1 MAQTEKNTVILRKFI
16 RDIPDFPKPGILYR
30 DLTPLLLD
38 ASALRGAVE
47 AVADPFRDQRIDCVL
62 GIESRGFVLGTPV
75 ALELGTGLALIRKK
89 GKLPHHTHAVTYDL
103 EYGTDTVEMHIDAV
117 DKGQRV
123 LVVDDLIATGGTARA
138 AVELAQKA
146 GAVIVGCA
154 FLIEL
159 TALGGRDQLK
169 VDRVHS
175 VLDY

>member
-1 MAQTEKNTVILRKFI
+1 MGLDSSQLRGFI
-16 RDIPDFPKPGILYR
+16 RDIPDFPKPGVLYR

-38 ASALRGAVE
+38 AQALRAAVQ
-47 AVADPFRDQRIDCVL
+47 AVAEPFRAEPVDCVL

-75 ALELGTGLALIRKK
+75 ALELGTGLALVRKK
-89 GKLPHHTHAVTYDL
+89 GKLPHDTLSVTYDL
-103 EYGTDTVEMHIDAV
+103 EYGTDTVEMHTDAV
-117 DKGQRV
+117 TQGQRV

-138 AVELAQKA
+138 AVELARQA
-146 GAVIVGCA
+146 GAEVLGCA

-159 TALGGRDQLK
+159 TALGGRDRLK